1 MTLRNEIIMMSQT
14 VIVNFEMVNRTEFSF
29 TLKVHHDCKTTW
41 FSVINEKL
49 DCKEDDREDALTC
62 DNNTAGIFKKDD
74 TLVGHITIEP
84 SNLINYFLK
93 DREES

>member
-1 MTLRNEIIMMSQT
+1 MTVRSDTIIMSQI
-14 VIVNFEMVNRTEFSF
+14 VIVNFEMVNRIEFTF
-29 TLKVHHDCKTTW
+29 TIKTQHVYKITW

-62 DNNTAGIFKKDD
+62 DKNTAGIFKKDE